1 MPSTHPHHYPF
12 PRYGNV
18 RTVIERE
25 PVKDLRIA
33 LSGELK
39 LGAGGGENAIGL
51 RVSLGPTAA
60 LPRNLSP
67 ILMSRTYA
75 V

>member
-1 MPSTHPHHYPF
+1 M
-12 PRYGNV
+12 

-25 PVKDLRIA
+25 PMKDLRIA

-51 RVSLGPTAA
+51 RISLGPTST

-67 ILMSRTYA
+67 ILMSRTFA
-75 V
+75 A